1 MLSHV
6 SVGTTRAKF
15 AEMVKFYDAIMT
27 PLRCKRQMVV
37 VQKWTTKGED
47 GTQVEGSMDNQA
59 DPLMEYNDDIVAV
72 AYGKY
77 FPQFWVQLPHA
88 ALVEATVGQGVHFAF
103 TCSSEKQVQS
113 VYETAMANG
122 GTCNGPPGKRLEY
135 SERYYGAFFIDP
147 FGHKLEATF
156 FDLGILMNNCQIL

>member
-1 MLSHV
+1 MFSHV

-27 PLRCKRQMVV
+27 PLGCKRQMVV
-37 VQKWTTKGED
+37 LQKWTTKED
-47 GTQVEGSMDNQA
+47 GTQEGSMDNRA
-59 DPLMEYNDDIVAV
+59 DPLMAYNDNVVAV

-77 FPQFWVQLPHA
+77 FPQFWVQLPHSA
-88 ALVEATVGQGVHFAF
+88 IVEATVGHGVHFAF

-113 VYETAMANG
+113 VYEMAMASG
-122 GTCNGPPGKRLEY
+122 GACNGPPGKRLEY
-135 SERYYGAFFIDP
+135 SEHYYGAFFIDP

-156 FDLGILMNNCQIL
+156 FDMGILMNTCQIL